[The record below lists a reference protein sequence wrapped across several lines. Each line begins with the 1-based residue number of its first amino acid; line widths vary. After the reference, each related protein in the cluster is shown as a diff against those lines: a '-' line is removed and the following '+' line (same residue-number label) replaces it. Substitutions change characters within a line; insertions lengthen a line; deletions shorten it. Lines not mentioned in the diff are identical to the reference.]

1 MSTEDTLPKLN
12 RDAKAMIHLA
22 FEDLG
27 GLPRLVEWAN
37 QPANIGTFYTQIW
50 SKIIPKDIKAEV
62 DQSITIEV
70 LKFGDDSYALKNDK
84 ERAVITGHQSL
95 DYQLNST
102 NEALEDAIIHS
113 IDDED

>member
-1 MSTEDTLPKLN
+1 MAVGDSPTKLTK
-12 RDAKAMIHLA
+12 DAKAMIQLA

-37 QPANIGTFYTQIW
+37 NPANLGTFYTQIW

-70 LKFGDDSYALKNDK
+70 VKFGDDNYAIQHNDD
-84 ERAVITGHQSL
+84 RVVL
-95 DYQLNST
+95 DT
-102 NEALEDAIIHS
+102 TRMIEEAIIHG
-113 IDDED
+113 ED

>member
-1 MSTEDTLPKLN
+1 MPPGDKPSKLTQ
-12 RDAKAMIHLA
+12 DAKAMIQLA

-37 QPANIGTFYTQIW
+37 NPANLGTFYTQLW

-70 LKFGDDSYALKNDK
+70 VKFGDDQYALQHGT
-84 ERAVITGHQSL
+84 ERMIMDASQAVIEEAI
-95 DYQLNST
+95 LN
-102 NEALEDAIIHS
+102 
-113 IDDED
+113 DED

>member
-1 MSTEDTLPKLN
+1 MAVGDTPTKLT

-37 QPANIGTFYTQIW
+37 NPANIGTFYTQIW

-70 LKFGDDSYALKNDK
+70 VKFGDEQYALQHESNRLVMNATQLIEDI
-84 ERAVITGHQSL
+84 ITS
-95 DYQLNST
+95 D
-102 NEALEDAIIHS
+102 EDEDA
-113 IDDED
+113 D

>member
-1 MSTEDTLPKLN
+1 MPPGDTPAKLT
-12 RDAKAMIHLA
+12 RDAKAMIQLA

-37 QPANIGTFYTQIW
+37 SPQNLGTFYTQIW

-70 LKFGDDSYALKNDK
+70 VKFGDDQYALQHNGD
-84 ERAVITGHQSL
+84 RVIMDTGQ
-95 DYQLNST
+95 QLIE
-102 NEALEDAIIHS
+102 EAIYS
-113 IDDED
+113 SDEDDN

>member
-1 MSTEDTLPKLN
+1 MPVGDTLPKLN
-12 RDAKAMIHLA
+12 KDAKAMIHLA

-37 QPANIGTFYTQIW
+37 NPANIGTFYTQIW

-70 LKFGDDSYALKNDK
+70 VKFGEDQYALQHNADRIVMNNTQLI
-84 ERAVITGHQSL
+84 EDIITS
-95 DYQLNST
+95 
-102 NEALEDAIIHS
+102 
-113 IDDED
+113 DEDED

>member
-1 MSTEDTLPKLN
+1 MASGDTPAKLT

-37 QPANIGTFYTQIW
+37 NPSNIGTFYTQIW

-70 LKFGDDSYALKNDK
+70 VKFGDDQYAIQHNND
-84 ERAVITGHQSL
+84 RLVMDAGQRVIE
-95 DYQLNST
+95 
-102 NEALEDAIIHS
+102 EAIFQE
-113 IDDED
+113 DED

>member
-1 MSTEDTLPKLN
+1 MASGDTPAKLT

-37 QPANIGTFYTQIW
+37 SPSNIGTFYTQIW

-70 LKFGDDSYALKNDK
+70 VKFGDDQYAIQHNND
-84 ERAVITGHQSL
+84 RLVMDAGQRVIE
-95 DYQLNST
+95 
-102 NEALEDAIIHS
+102 EAIFQE
-113 IDDED
+113 DED

>member
-1 MSTEDTLPKLN
+1 MASGDTPAKLT

-37 QPANIGTFYTQIW
+37 NPQNLGTFYTQIW

-70 LKFGDDSYALKNDK
+70 VKFGDDQYAIQHDTDRLIMDTGQK
-84 ERAVITGHQSL
+84 VIE
-95 DYQLNST
+95 
-102 NEALEDAIIHS
+102 EAIFSE
-113 IDDED
+113 DED

>member
-1 MSTEDTLPKLN
+1 MPVGDTPSKLTK
-12 RDAKAMIHLA
+12 DAKAMIQLA

-37 QPANIGTFYTQIW
+37 NPANLGTFYTQIW

-70 LKFGDDSYALKNDK
+70 VKFGDDQYAIQHEGNRMIMDATPQII
-84 ERAVITGHQSL
+84 EEAMIEEE
-95 DYQLNST
+95 LNG
-102 NEALEDAIIHS
+102 
-113 IDDED
+113 

>member
-1 MSTEDTLPKLN
+1 MALGDTPTKMT

-37 QPANIGTFYTQIW
+37 SPQNIGTFYTQIW

-70 LKFGDDSYALKNDK
+70 VKFGDDQYAIQHDTD
-84 ERAVITGHQSL
+84 RIIM
-95 DYQLNST
+95 NST
-102 NEALEDAIIHS
+102 NRIIEEAIT
-113 IDDED
+113 DDED